1 MHTDILISMLC
12 DYQHAQLNGLIDKA
26 AQDARAVAVG
36 LNDCAL
42 QEMLPI
48 VDALKESNDLVLKRA
63 FLLVT
68 LTLSATLQ
76 QWCYNDAPNCVL
88 SNNVYTTTR
97 VVSKYTQRYLNF
109 QINETDL
116 VRKVLSAHC
125 VA

>member
-1 MHTDILISMLC
+1 MLC

-63 FLLVT
+63 FL
-68 LTLSATLQ
+68 
-76 QWCYNDAPNCVL
+76 
-88 SNNVYTTTR
+88 
-97 VVSKYTQRYLNF
+97 
-109 QINETDL
+109 
-116 VRKVLSAHC
+116 
-125 VA
+125 